1 MTTRHSA
8 AVTVLLV
15 VAVAPAANAVII
27 NVPGD
32 QPTIPAVI
40 AVAKGV
46 VA

>member
-1 MTTRHSA
+1 MVRLAA
-8 AVTVLLV
+8 AVVPV
-15 VAVAPAANAVII
+15 GSADII
-27 NVPGD
+27 NVAGD